1 MYDRSMVSDFYKILQ
16 WYDALDDGEGR
27 VPAAGLAV
35 EPLAGGLINATFALG
50 RRHVLQ
56 RLHPIFAPAV
66 NADIAS
72 LLPELRAG
80 GVPVPELVASR
91 AGEPGVVVDGE
102 AWRIMTRLPGKT
114 LHRLENAEQ
123 ARRAGAMIGRFHSA
137 VRGSQHVFA
146 FSRPG
151 AHDTDAHLAK
161 LAAALERQPDHRYHR
176 EVAEIASDLAPM
188 WRAWGRPPRLP
199 RRLIHGDLKVS
210 NLLFDGDDVCG
221 VIDLDTMGWSSL
233 DIELG
238 DAMRSWC
245 NPGRED
251 DPQPRFDVEMFA
263 AAMQGYLPVVG
274 SWLQADEVA
283 ALVPAVQRIALEL
296 AARFAGD
303 ALDESYFGWDA
314 SRFASRGEHNL
325 VRARNQWQLARQIGL
340 QRAAMERAVAACLP
354 AT

>member
-1 MYDRSMVSDFYKILQ
+1 MSTDFLKILGG
-16 WYDALDDGEGR
+16 YDPLDDGDGHA
-27 VPAAGLAV
+27 PATTLRV
-35 EPLAGGLINATFALG
+35 EPLAGGLINATYALG
-50 RRHVLQ
+50 RRFILQ

-66 NADIAS
+66 NADIAA

-80 GVPVPELVASR
+80 GVPVPQLVATHT
-91 AGEPGVVVDGE
+91 GEPGLVVDGE
-102 AWRIMTRLPGKT
+102 AWRVMTRLPGKT

-123 ARRAGAMIGRFHSA
+123 ARHAGAMIGRFHSA
-137 VRGSQHVFA
+137 VRDSRHQFA

-161 LAAALERQPDHRYHR
+161 LAAALDRHADHRYYR
-176 EVAEIASDLAPM
+176 EVSEIARDLQPM
-188 WRAWGRPPRLP
+188 WQAWGRPPQLP

-210 NLLFDGDDVCG
+210 NLLFSGDTVCG
-221 VIDLDTMGWSSL
+221 VIDLDTMGWASL

-251 DPQPRFDVEMFA
+251 DPNPQFDEGLFA
-263 AAMQGYLPVVG
+263 SAMQGYLPAVA
-274 SWLQADEVA
+274 SWLQPAETA

-296 AARFAGD
+296 AARFACD
-303 ALDESYFGWDA
+303 ALNESYFGWDA

-325 VRARNQWQLARQIGL
+325 VRARNQWQLARQIGR
-340 QRAAMERAVAACLP
+340 QRADMDQAISACR
-354 AT
+354 